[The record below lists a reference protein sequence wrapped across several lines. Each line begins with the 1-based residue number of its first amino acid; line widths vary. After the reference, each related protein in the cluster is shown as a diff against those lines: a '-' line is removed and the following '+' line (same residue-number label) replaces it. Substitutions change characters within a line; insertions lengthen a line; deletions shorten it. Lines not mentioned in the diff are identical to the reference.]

1 MADTRRFYCWAG
13 ASSVGN
19 ERDVRVSGDVGHL
32 HAPETALGYPERRI
46 LQRNAGQETLLRVQG
61 LGSAHPITTDIMGMN
76 YISSR
81 MAELMDTEQP
91 LAMHLPTSGSE

>member
-1 MADTRRFYCWAG
+1 VADTRPFYSWIG
-13 ASSVGN
+13 ASIVDD

-32 HAPETALGYPERRI
+32 HALETARVHPERRI

-61 LGSAHPITTDIMGMN
+61 LGTAHPITTDIMGMN

-91 LAMHLPTSGSE
+91 LAMHLPTCGSE

>member
-1 MADTRRFYCWAG
+1 MADTRPFYCWTG

-32 HAPETALGYPERRI
+32 HAPETALVYPERRI
-46 LQRNAGQETLLRVQG
+46 LQRNAGQESCCAFQG

-76 YISSR
+76 YLSGR

-91 LAMHLPTSGSE
+91 LAMHLPSCGSE